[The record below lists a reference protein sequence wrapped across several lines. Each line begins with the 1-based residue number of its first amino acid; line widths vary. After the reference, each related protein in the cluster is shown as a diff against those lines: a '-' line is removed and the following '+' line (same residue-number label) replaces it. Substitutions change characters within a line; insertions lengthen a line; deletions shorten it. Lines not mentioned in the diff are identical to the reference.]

1 VLTKLL
7 IGAFSLQILTM
18 IFGSIASAQSPAQ
31 QPQGEHKFERGQ
43 QEMLSC
49 GQRLN
54 LSRRL
59 FEQDCSAS
67 FSDLKQSDSC
77 TDRCNKQEADAKD
90 KCVEI
95 CTTCQQV
102 LDSIAHLEQTC
113 GGSRD

>member
-7 IGAFSLQILTM
+7 IGAVSLQILTLL
-18 IFGSIASAQSPAQ
+18 FGSVASAQSPAQ
-31 QPQGEHKFERGQ
+31 QPQGDRKFHRVE

-77 TDRCNKQEADAKD
+77 TDRCDKQEADAKD
-90 KCVEI
+90 KCVET
-95 CTTCQQV
+95 CTTCQQI